1 MAITYLSF
9 RYFYCVNAY
18 KLWTIYYI
26 KIVYL
31 SGVGPVR
38 YIIKDNQYFVCMIP
52 GLVLSSITN
61 QPLIFCESNT
71 RRCYFV
77 ALIVVNDF
85 NSRVLFLPYCNTW
98 IRCSKVYSDSKSFIF
113 PCHDYVVGG
122 FSFCF
127 LLGRVFSWFLVGR
140 CFSWFL
146 VGWCFSC
153 FLVGRFCSRFPLTT
167 ELATL
172 SSKQNKNYSETL
184 YIEPYIVSCC

>member
-61 QPLIFCESNT
+61 QPLIFCESKT

-77 ALIVVNDF
+77 SLIVVNDF
-85 NSRVLFLPYCNTW
+85 NSSVVLALLQHKSMLCPGLFPQQVLHISSPW
-98 IRCSKVYSDSKSFIF
+98 IRGWKVF
-113 PCHDYVVGG
+113 
-122 FSFCF
+122 F
-127 LLGRVFSWFLVGR
+127 LIDPF
-140 CFSWFL
+140 
-146 VGWCFSC
+146 
-153 FLVGRFCSRFPLTT
+153 
-167 ELATL
+167 
-172 SSKQNKNYSETL
+172 
-184 YIEPYIVSCC
+184 